1 MNLSQKTRH
10 YHTQFGSC
18 GASLLWNEPL
28 GSAAHKKDGVPIAS
42 RGHSRGHTALK
53 GPFCCTQ
60 FHMECVSGIVCNTGL
75 CISVSLSHTRVG
87 KCPVTPSGPLYQL
100 LLSPSAGVWGDDTAS
115 GYLHSAGG
123 TEISPPGWCLQRPAG
138 AASVRTCRNPAL
150 GLGGLWCCWLTE
162 CSFPLPSVP
171 CTHHWW

>member
-1 MNLSQKTRH
+1 M
-10 YHTQFGSC
+10 
-18 GASLLWNEPL
+18 

-53 GPFCCTQ
+53 GPFCCTR

-100 LLSPSAGVWGDDTAS
+100 LLSHHLRGSGEMTRLPATSIVLVGQKSHLPGGACSALPELLQLELAEIQ
-115 GYLHSAGG
+115 HSDWVA
-123 TEISPPGWCLQRPAG
+123 CG
-138 AASVRTCRNPAL
+138 AV
-150 GLGGLWCCWLTE
+150 GLLSAPFL
-162 CSFPLPSVP
+162 FPLSLAPITGGDCSLP
-171 CTHHWW
+171 PRGEPQMTSDWLIWLSIYP